1 MNSVISVSDEMLKKL
16 NDRELD
22 LFFLLVKKMV
32 SNDDISSELNV
43 FDADSTL
50 KQESIVKNRK
60 YKPKL
65 HYDDGNFNPS
75 NNSSPGLVRINSQ
88 YSIIVNKEL
97 IKAERGGYY
106 SQAIF
111 SIWDTDND
119 IVYANFMS
127 TPQEEYVFDEVKNLA
142 QHFKVKGYG
151 KAYSLEEFENKI
163 IAEYIY

>member
-16 NDRELD
+16 NGKELD

-32 SNDDISSELNV
+32 SNDDISNGINV

-50 KQESIVKNRK
+50 KQESIVKNKK

-65 HYDDGNFNPS
+65 HYDDSNFNPS
-75 NNSSPGLVRINSQ
+75 SNSSPGLVRINSQ
-88 YSIIVNKEL
+88 YSIIVNEEL
-97 IKAERGGYY
+97 IKAERDGYY

-119 IVYANFMS
+119 IVYANFVS
-127 TPQEEYVFDEVKNLA
+127 TPQEEFVFDEVKNLA
-142 QHFKVKGYG
+142 LHCKVKEYG
-151 KAYSLEEFENKI
+151 KAYSLEEFENKVF
-163 IAEYIY
+163 AEYIY